1 MPADTCA
8 TCGLP
13 DELCVCDDVAK
24 DGQELDVTVEE
35 RRYNKE
41 VTRIEGFGPDIDLD
55 DLSSELKSQFACGG
69 TFDTDDAYIELQGN
83 HWNGVVDEL
92 EDRGFTVGL

>member
-1 MPADTCA
+1 MPADTCT

-24 DGQELDVTVEE
+24 DTQELDVTVEE

-41 VTRIEGFGPDIDLD
+41 VTRIEGFEPDIDID
-55 DLSSELKSQFACGG
+55 GLSSKLKSQFACGG
-69 TFDTDDAYIELQGN
+69 TFDTDESYIELQGN
-83 HWNGVVDEL
+83 HRDGVTDEL
-92 EDRGFTVGL
+92 EDRGFAVT